1 MNNELFKPRRTIE
14 KKYAA
19 AITYIMRGLGKR
31 LKNAD
36 SPFLMLEALRGL
48 ARSPTLDRSARV
60 AAQAMATALFHDG
73 ARSWREAARKGSRG
87 RLIYLLLKQEAPRRK
102 AIKGIVDENAKL
114 IKSMS
119 ADAAKKV
126 VEDMARGQMEGK
138 RPEEL
143 MRDVLARWPTLTEA
157 RARLIARTE
166 TSKAASALTR
176 VRAENAGFQWYEW
189 KTSED
194 ARVRSSHRHMD
205 GVLCRWSD
213 PPVPE
218 RLIHEKE
225 YGAYHPG
232 EIFNCRCYAAPLI
245 DCTDVS
251 WPHKVYFK
259 GKISTMTLAQFKNI
273 NRR

>member
-1 MNNELFKPRRTIE
+1 MNNELFKPRRSIE

-48 ARSPTLDRSARV
+48 ARSPTLNRAARV

-87 RLIYLLLKQEAPRRK
+87 KLIYLLLSRELPRRK
-102 AIKGIVDENAKL
+102 AIKAIVDQNAKL
-114 IKSMS
+114 ITSMS
-119 ADAAKKV
+119 ADAARKV
-126 VEDMARGQMEGK
+126 AEDMARGQLEGK

-143 MRDVLARWPTLTEA
+143 MHEVLARWPTLTEA

-176 VRAENAGFQWYEW
+176 VRAESAGFSWYEW

-194 ARVRSSHRHMD
+194 ARVRSAHRHMD
-205 GVLCRWSD
+205 GVLCRWDD
-213 PPVPE
+213 PPNPE
-218 RLIHEKE
+218 KLNHEKD

-245 DCTDVS
+245 DYEDVS
-251 WPHKVYFK
+251 WPHKVYYN
-259 GKISTMTLAQFKNI
+259 GKISTMTLAKFKAI